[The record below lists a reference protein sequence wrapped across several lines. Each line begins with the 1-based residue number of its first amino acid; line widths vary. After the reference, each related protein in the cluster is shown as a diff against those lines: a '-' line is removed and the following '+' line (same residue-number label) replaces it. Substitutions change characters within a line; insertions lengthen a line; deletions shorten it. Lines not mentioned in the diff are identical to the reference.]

1 MANFLTVN
9 LNPVIQKTLK
19 LSDLHINNVNRS
31 SEYYTDVSGKG
42 INVTRVLNQL
52 GAESTNLTHL
62 GGENIKQFLKLAKKE
77 NISIEYVKSESD
89 IRTCST
95 LLELGN
101 NTTTEIVEEAKP
113 VKPSTEKRLLKKFKK
128 IVGNFDYVII
138 SGTKAP
144 GYSDK
149 IIPNLVKEAKILNKK
164 VILDIKGDDLKNSL
178 PFKPDIV
185 KPNRE
190 ELNHTFGKDTVL
202 DDIFKTIAKDGISLI
217 ITDGVNP
224 IKYWDAGIKEL
235 EVTALESPL
244 NCTGSG
250 DAFTAG
256 LAYALSI
263 GSSILDAVSEGSRCG
278 KINGKNLHP
287 GTIKE

>member
-1 MANFLTVN
+1 MASFLTVC

-19 LSDLHINNVNRS
+19 LSDLKVDNVNRS

-52 GAESTNLTHL
+52 GAEASHLTHL
-62 GGENIKQFLKLAKKE
+62 GGDNIKQFLKLAKKE
-77 NISIEYVKSESD
+77 KLSIQYIKSGSD

-95 LLELGN
+95 LLGIDS

-113 VKPSTEKRLLKKFKK
+113 IKSWVEKRLLKKFKK
-128 IVGNFDYVII
+128 IVGNYDYIII

-149 IIPNLVKEAKILNKK
+149 IIPNLVKEAKLLNKK

-178 PFKPDIV
+178 IFKPDVV
-185 KPNRE
+185 KPNQD
-190 ELNHTFGKDTVL
+190 ELRHTFGKDVVL
-202 DDIFKTIAKDGISLI
+202 ENIFKTIAEHGTSLI
-217 ITDGVNP
+217 ITDGINP
-224 IKYWDAGIKEL
+224 IKYWDDGIKEV
-235 EVTALESPL
+235 EVSPLKHPL

-256 LAYALSI
+256 LSYALSI
-263 GSSILDAVSEGSRCG
+263 GGSILDSINEGSRCG